1 MNVYLAMQRAGLR
14 TASNLCI
21 AAQVP
26 AGEGLR
32 AAGGVCR
39 IANILEYPVTCFADV
54 GPVGRGGYRPFQVTS
69 LSAGEQI
76 APLESVHTAGG
87 SVVVVL
93 TPPFQYLK
101 WPGSPFQSMKPNRMV
116 QPRFERPFGYLD
128 HNMDR
133 VEVVPLARIA
143 ERPR

>member
-1 MNVYLAMQRAGLR
+1 MNVYRAMQRAGLR

-32 AAGGVCR
+32 AAGGVYR

-76 APLESVHTAGG
+76 ATLESVHTAGG

-93 TPPFQYLK
+93 THPFEYLK
-101 WPGSPFQSMKPNRMV
+101 WRGSRFEAMKPNRGSEEHTSEL
-116 QPRFERPFGYLD
+116 QSL
-128 HNMDR
+128 
-133 VEVVPLARIA
+133 
-143 ERPR
+143 